1 MSSINLTSTR
11 TCTSTTWLLFI
22 HFVLYLPLLHALHFN
37 YPDFKDVNG
46 IVTSGQANV
55 TEGILRLTNGSPIT
69 TVGRAVYDKQVRLW
83 DNSTGKVTDFT
94 TSFDF
99 SIKKMGNDSIGAD
112 GFAFFLAKNG
122 SQSPDRSHGGCFGLI
137 SNCTYNSADGLVA
150 VEFDTFRN
158 TVDLGSNHFAIDVNS
173 IYSVKT
179 REMTRPLNDGSKIH
193 VAINY
198 AYSTNN
204 FSVTLSFLGSSSSN
218 DHGSFN
224 IWTLIDIPRVMP
236 EYATVGFAAGT
247 GTYTQKHEV
256 LSWEFNSTE
265 SPAGEREINST
276 GWSPAGNNEQG
287 RMNNVAV
294 VVGPVVGGVFIIVV
308 IGLFYWRRA
317 QGVVEFEDQEGTS
330 GFENAMN
337 REFDHNTGPRRYS
350 YSEMVR
356 ATNNFAKQGLLGEG
370 GFGEVYKGFLSQL
383 NMTIA
388 VKRVSKRSKQGRK
401 EYISEVKII
410 SGLRHR
416 NLVKLMGWC
425 HEKGE
430 LLLIYEFMPNG
441 SLDSHLFREKTM
453 LKWAVRYKMALG
465 LASALLY
472 LHEESDQSVIH
483 RDIKSSN
490 IMLDSDFNTKLGDF
504 GLARLM
510 DEDAVA
516 KTTALAGT
524 FGYMAPE
531 YISKGKASKASDVYS
546 FGVVALEIACG
557 RKSIESNSDASLAA
571 WVWEM
576 YGEDRVVDVVDK
588 RLGMEFEAKELECLV
603 NVGLWCAHPDHTL
616 RPSIRQALQ
625 VLQFEAHFP
634 DLPKSMPPPNYNL
647 GSLEEEPPVPSS
659 AAAHNSLSFTSINVG
674 R

>member
-1 MSSINLTSTR
+1 
-11 TCTSTTWLLFI
+11 
-22 HFVLYLPLLHALHFN
+22 
-37 YPDFKDVNG
+37 
-46 IVTSGQANV
+46 
-55 TEGILRLTNGSPIT
+55 
-69 TVGRAVYDKQVRLW
+69 
-83 DNSTGKVTDFT
+83 
-94 TSFDF
+94 
-99 SIKKMGNDSIGAD
+99 
-112 GFAFFLAKNG
+112 
-122 SQSPDRSHGGCFGLI
+122 
-137 SNCTYNSADGLVA
+137 
-150 VEFDTFRN
+150 
-158 TVDLGSNHFAIDVNS
+158 
-173 IYSVKT
+173 
-179 REMTRPLNDGSKIH
+179 MTRPLNDGSKIH

-198 AYSTNN
+198 IYSTNN
-204 FSVTLSFLGSSSSN
+204 FSVTLSFLESSSSN

-294 VVGPVVGGVFIIVV
+294 VVGPVVGGFFIIVV

-337 REFDHNTGPRRYS
+337 REFDHNTGPR
-350 YSEMVR
+350 
-356 ATNNFAKQGLLGEG
+356 
-370 GFGEVYKGFLSQL
+370 
-383 NMTIA
+383 
-388 VKRVSKRSKQGRK
+388 
-401 EYISEVKII
+401 
-410 SGLRHR
+410 
-416 NLVKLMGWC
+416 
-425 HEKGE
+425 
-430 LLLIYEFMPNG
+430 
-441 SLDSHLFREKTM
+441 
-453 LKWAVRYKMALG
+453 
-465 LASALLY
+465 
-472 LHEESDQSVIH
+472 
-483 RDIKSSN
+483 
-490 IMLDSDFNTKLGDF
+490 
-504 GLARLM
+504 
-510 DEDAVA
+510 
-516 KTTALAGT
+516 
-524 FGYMAPE
+524 
-531 YISKGKASKASDVYS
+531 
-546 FGVVALEIACG
+546 
-557 RKSIESNSDASLAA
+557 SDASLAA

-625 VLQFEAHFP
+625 VLKFEAHFP